1 MEYPSASIQA
11 MQPLARAFG
20 GAILFAMPMLMTME
34 MWWLGLYMDR
44 LRLCLFLVLAF
55 PLLVGLSYHA
65 GFEKTF
71 RLRDDVTD
79 AFVAYAVGF
88 VASGLTLFAFG
99 VLTGDDS
106 PGELLGKIS
115 IQAVPASMGAI
126 LARSQLG
133 IEKAEEREKGRNARY
148 AGEIFLMGAGA
159 LFFSFNVAPTE
170 EVMLI
175 TYKIDETRVLAIMA
189 ASLTIMHAFTYTLGF
204 RGQADPAEGTRA
216 VKFFFFTVVGY
227 AVSFGI
233 SWYVLWTFG
242 RLDGAPLVQQVTA
255 AAVLGLPASI
265 GAAAARLI
273 L

>member
-1 MEYPSASIQA
+1 M
-11 MQPLARAFG
+11 ARALHGSIAALFVP
-20 GAILFAMPMLMTME
+20 GAGVSPACRF
-34 MWWLGLYMDR
+34 
-44 LRLCLFLVLAF
+44 
-55 PLLVGLSYHA
+55 SYHA

-88 VASGLTLFAFG
+88 VASGLALFAFG

-115 IQAVPASMGAI
+115 LQAVPASMGAI

-175 TYKIDETRVLAIMA
+175 TYKIGETRVLAIMA

-216 VKFFFFTVVGY
+216 VKFFFLPSSVTRFLSALAGTYCGPLG
-227 AVSFGI
+227 AWMARRWFN
-233 SWYVLWTFG
+233 
-242 RLDGAPLVQQVTA
+242 RLRRRPCSVCPRRSAPPPLD
-255 AAVLGLPASI
+255 
-265 GAAAARLI
+265 
-273 L
+273 